1 MAERGTVE
9 PQLDGDLRRIRSGG
23 DLGFLYHSCH
33 DPNRSNAKMMK
44 QKKIAEKI
52 QLDGYGH
59 RLRQPREPRDQGLQG
74 SAKYQATETRQGTSE
89 TICRHIFD
97 SSRTDSI

>member
-33 DPNRSNAKMMK
+33 DLNRLSSYHPTFHVWRPATLLLAIN
-44 QKKIAEKI
+44 IAYRSEEFVATQSSI
-52 QLDGYGH
+52 AREVIDTIIPDEPSLG
-59 RLRQPREPRDQGLQG
+59 RL
-74 SAKYQATETRQGTSE
+74 
-89 TICRHIFD
+89 
-97 SSRTDSI
+97 